1 LLNSLR
7 AAFSGRLL
15 TDDVDTAPF
24 LTDWRHK
31 WTGRAFAVAQPDTTD
46 DVAKLVRWCIANDV
60 KIVPQGGNTGMS
72 GAATPSGASNNV
84 VISLARMNT
93 LRDIDPINNTMTVD
107 AGCILQT
114 LQEIAAA
121 HDRLFPLSLS
131 AEGSCMIGGNLATNA
146 GGVGVLRYGNA
157 RDLCLG
163 LEVVTADGEIWNGL
177 RGLRKD
183 NSGYDLRNLFI
194 GAEGTL
200 GIITAATLKLF
211 PMPKATLCAWVAL
224 SSVEDALNLLN
235 VAQSKIGARLTAF
248 ELMSNSCVDLLSEQM
263 PTLRWPLAERSAWSV
278 LIEISDPD
286 GEAEAKLSLES
297 LLEIAFE
304 DGLIL
309 DAAIAMNIAQNRE
322 FWALRENMGE
332 VQSKAGKNIKHDV
345 SIPISKFPQFIT
357 HTNAAITTQFPQ
369 ARMIV
374 FGHLGD
380 GNLHYNVSPH
390 TNARGEDFLT
400 IEPAIN
406 RITHDAVI
414 ACNGSIS
421 AEHGL
426 GVLRAAEARRYKS
439 DVEMKLQRAI
449 KIALDPRGIMNPGK
463 GLVGG

>member
-1 LLNSLR
+1 LFNSLR

-31 WTGRAFAVAQPDTTD
+31 WAGRAFAVAQPDSAD
-46 DVAKLVRWCIANDV
+46 DVAKLVRWCIANEMS
-60 KIVPQGGNTGMS
+60 IVPQGGNTGMS

-93 LRDIDPINNTMTVD
+93 IRDIDPINNTMTVD

-114 LQEIAAA
+114 LQEIAAT

-177 RGLRKD
+177 RVLRKD

-194 GAEGTL
+194 GSEGTL

-224 SSVEDALNLLN
+224 ATVENALTLLAA
-235 VAQSKIGARLTAF
+235 AQGKIGARLTAF
-248 ELMSNSCVDLLSEQM
+248 ELMSNSCLDLLNEQM
-263 PTLRWPLAERSAWSV
+263 PALRWPLSERSAWSV

-304 DGLIL
+304 NGLIL
-309 DAAIAMNIAQNRE
+309 DAAIAMNIAQTRE

-332 VQSKAGKNIKHDV
+332 AQSKAGKNIKHDV
-345 SIPISKFPQFIT
+345 SIPISKFPQFIAQ
-357 HTNAAITTQFPQ
+357 TNAAITTQFPQ

-390 TNARGEDFLT
+390 ANAHGEDFLT
-400 IEPAIN
+400 IEPTIN

-449 KIALDPRGIMNPGK
+449 KNALDPRGVMNPGK
-463 GLVGG
+463 GLVGA